1 MARHSLLTR
10 NHHKKIILHITSSP
24 FQAIFDSHSS
34 LQSKS
39 HIVPI
44 RLFFFLLK
52 CELKEKKSMSS
63 SLIYPL
69 VSFGVCL
76 SFVKGGD
83 FFIFTS
89 VIREF
94 NSSKEAALFRVP
106 KSS

>member
-10 NHHKKIILHITSSP
+10 NHHKKIILHISSSP

-52 CELKEKKSMSS
+52 CKLKEKKSMSS

-89 VIREF
+89 VIRE
-94 NSSKEAALFRVP
+94 V
-106 KSS
+106 

>member
-10 NHHKKIILHITSSP
+10 NHHKKIILHISSSP

-34 LQSKS
+34 LESKS

-44 RLFFFLLK
+44 CLFFLLK
-52 CELKEKKSMSS
+52 CKLKEKKSMSS

-76 SFVKGGD
+76 SFVKEGD

-89 VIREF
+89 VIRE
-94 NSSKEAALFRVP
+94 V
-106 KSS
+106 